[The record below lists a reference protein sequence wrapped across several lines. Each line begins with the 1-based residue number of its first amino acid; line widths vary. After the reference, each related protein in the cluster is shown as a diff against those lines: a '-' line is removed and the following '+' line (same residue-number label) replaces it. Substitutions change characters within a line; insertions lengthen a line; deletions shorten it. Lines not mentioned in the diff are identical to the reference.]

1 MGTDNPS
8 VEQHFQGKDPK
19 VRALYDLLL
28 ATVRAFGEVVED
40 PKKTSI
46 HLNRRTAFAGVATR
60 REAIVLTV
68 KASRDIASPRVV
80 KRERAS
86 AHRWHLEVKLT
97 APADVD
103 RELTSW
109 LAEAYELSA

>member
-1 MGTDNPS
+1 MKPGDLS
-8 VEQHFQGKDPK
+8 VEQHFTGKDPK
-19 VRALYDLLL
+19 VRVLYDLLL
-28 ATVRAFGEVVED
+28 AAVRPFGEVAED

-60 REAIVLTV
+60 KEAIVLTI
-68 KASRDIASPRVV
+68 KANRDIASPRVL
-80 KRERAS
+80 KREQAS
-86 AHRWHLEVKLT
+86 ANRWHLEVKLA